1 MCPMQNFIYKDSSY
15 PIRQDLAD
23 AYSQY
28 WQQLPRA
35 GNWFTGAQRVAIA
48 AEVRNALVCPF
59 CEQRKQ
65 ALSPYN
71 QAGDHLSGDVLE
83 RGVVDMVH
91 RVITDQSRIT
101 DTFIHDHD
109 AHGLSEEQ
117 YVELV
122 GVAVT
127 VFSIDEFN
135 RALGLPLEPLPEPQA
150 GEPDHYRPPLAERG
164 TGYVAMLGTGATSG
178 KEADLWAAGRSVN
191 VLRALSLVPDAVRS
205 WRGVSDAQYL
215 PLKKM
220 MDFGG
225 ETGRAINRMQVEL
238 VAGRVSSINECFY

>member
-1 MCPMQNFIYKDSSY
+1 M
-15 PIRQDLAD
+15 
-23 AYSQY
+23 
-28 WQQLPRA
+28 
-35 GNWFTGAQRVAIA
+35 V
-48 AEVRNALVCPF
+48 
-59 CEQRKQ
+59 
-65 ALSPYN
+65 
-71 QAGDHLSGDVLE
+71 DV
-83 RGVVDMVH
+83 VH

-109 AHGLSEEQ
+109 AHGLREEQ
-117 YVELV
+117 YVEVV

-127 VFSIDEFN
+127 VFCIEEFN
-135 RALGLPLEPLPEPQA
+135 RALGLPLEPLPEPHA
-150 GEPDHYRPPLAERG
+150 GEPDHYRPPLAARG
-164 TGYVAMLGTGATSG
+164 TGYGALLGTGAPSG
-178 KEADLWAAGRSVN
+178 KEADLWAAGRRVN
-191 VLRALSLVPDAVRS
+191 VVRALSLVPDAVRS